1 MIYFINVSYI
11 VVHQSREIN
20 YTLFYIAQKKVIPR
34 IDVNGYRFEGTK
46 MSYFL
51 VILAQTVARSV
62 SAKDFAWKDVWSFY
76 SKRRKEGRKDGN
88 VIFNDALNTFYL
100 RLYGVRHMVK
110 DHSDSERGNP
120 LPPHRL
126 LFSINSKGSFICT
139 IPQTGYRI
147 ARPLL
152 HQSWSTG
159 WNEK

>member
-34 IDVNGYRFEGTK
+34 IDVNGCRFEGTK

-62 SAKDFAWKDVWSFY
+62 SAKDFAWKDVCSFY
-76 SKRRKEGRKDGN
+76 SKGRKEGRMEM
-88 VIFNDALNTFYL
+88 LYL
-100 RLYGVRHMVK
+100 TKHSTHFIYGYMVK

-126 LFSINSKGSFICT
+126 LFSINSKDSFICT
-139 IPQTGYRI
+139 IPQTGYHI
-147 ARPLL
+147 PRPLV